1 MGKNPRLGG
10 EGAVRKGWEP
20 KTKGVCG
27 KVKKMF
33 AVWGGLPETRESFLG
48 GQGRKNFP
56 HVEKPEPL
64 T

>member
-1 MGKNPRLGG
+1 M
-10 EGAVRKGWEP
+10 VRKGWEP

-27 KVKKMF
+27 KVKKMS
-33 AVWGGLPETRESFLG
+33 AVWGNLPETRKCFLG

-56 HVEKPEPL
+56 HVEKLEPL